1 MKRIYKKMKD
11 KIFVQNLIPVCQLVS
26 WRDERKK
33 GGVFRTVY
41 RDKSKV
47 RICINLLH
55 TGGTLKLWN
64 RQMFIPSG
72 WKDIDVL
79 KFEIVAIRLI
89 SFDQNLH
96 NSAPY
101 DNNGHHAK
109 LVECSRGSDE
119 FRGLKSYDRIYIK
132 STNYQQYSLKYID
145 RHINLLFSSWKQIIK
160 TCVYININV
169 KPYII

>member
-1 MKRIYKKMKD
+1 MLKCEYEKIWEYARCKIIKARREENALRKKKNLKKEWMKRIYKKMKD
-11 KIFVQNLIPVCQLVS
+11 KKFVQNLIPVCQLVS
-26 WRDERKK
+26 WREERKK
-33 GGVFRTVY
+33 GGGVVFRTVY
-41 RDKSKV
+41 RDNSKV

-119 FRGLKSYDRIYIK
+119 FRCLKSYDRIYIK
-132 STNYQQYSLKYID
+132 STN
-145 RHINLLFSSWKQIIK
+145 
-160 TCVYININV
+160 
-169 KPYII
+169 

>member
-1 MKRIYKKMKD
+1 MKD

-64 RQMFIPSG
+64 RQMFIPPG

-79 KFEIVAIRLI
+79 KFEIVA
-89 SFDQNLH
+89 
-96 NSAPY
+96 
-101 DNNGHHAK
+101 
-109 LVECSRGSDE
+109 
-119 FRGLKSYDRIYIK
+119 
-132 STNYQQYSLKYID
+132 
-145 RHINLLFSSWKQIIK
+145 K
-160 TCVYININV
+160 THFLWS
-169 KPYII
+169 KFT